1 MRMNINDLISIF
13 CALVLMVGAPVGTY
27 QAYKFVRKEVFKQSQ
42 KGLPSL
48 ERFSRQ
54 LTKEN

>member
-1 MRMNINDLISIF
+1 MNINDLISIF